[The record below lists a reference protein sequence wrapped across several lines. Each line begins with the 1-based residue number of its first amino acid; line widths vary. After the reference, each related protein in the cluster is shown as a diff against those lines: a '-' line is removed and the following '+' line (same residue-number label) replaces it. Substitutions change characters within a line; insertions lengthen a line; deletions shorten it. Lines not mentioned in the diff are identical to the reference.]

1 MKTKIDLEHGL
12 KEPKERVQGGVR
24 HRQSVEARKVLVE
37 ATIRCLDKW
46 GYSATSIAR
55 IQNEAKVSRGAL
67 THHFPS
73 KEDLMV
79 STIDNLLENLLR
91 PSLPSKKLSR
101 SDITADLR
109 WLARNMTD
117 SQPGRALSEVLMA
130 TRTDTKLKSRV
141 SNRLEEWNKKLD
153 DAILGFYASPH
164 GDDEDVRLIW
174 MISRTFMRG
183 LILQQPFTPN
193 QAQIDLAIHRFG
205 ALIAPYLEMRQ
216 RKGRKNAEPV

>member
-109 WLARNMTD
+109 WLAR
-117 SQPGRALSEVLMA
+117 GGGHRALA
-130 TRTDTKLKSRV
+130 DAAAHRV
-141 SNRLEEWNKKLD
+141 GDCHARVRLEKCVAGE
-153 DAILGFYASPH
+153 APSAVAGA
-164 GDDEDVRLIW
+164 
-174 MISRTFMRG
+174 RG
-183 LILQQPFTPN
+183 LGRGLP
-193 QAQIDLAIHRFG
+193 ADGLA
-205 ALIAPYLEMRQ
+205 M
-216 RKGRKNAEPV
+216 